1 MAPRGEFPRRILY
14 QRLPRSEGVQARPLP
29 FRLAYNV
36 DWILKVWSP
45 FRRLMMPNIASIFK
59 DEILRLA
66 RKEVRKEIE
75 PLKKASA
82 QYRSEIA
89 ALKRRLAV
97 LEKGQVRQEKKASKV
112 VAVDNE
118 AEGNTRVRFSA
129 KGFATKRQKLGISAG
144 DMGKLLGVSGQTVY
158 HWETGKSR
166 PRQKQIAAI
175 AAVRKLGKRKAL
187 AMLAS

>member
-1 MAPRGEFPRRILY
+1 
-14 QRLPRSEGVQARPLP
+14 
-29 FRLAYNV
+29 
-36 DWILKVWSP
+36 
-45 FRRLMMPNIASIFK
+45 MPNIASIFK

-75 PLKKASA
+75 PIKKASA
-82 QYRSEIA
+82 QHRSEIA

-97 LEKGQVRQEKKASKV
+97 LEKGQVRQEKKAAKV
-112 VAVDNE
+112 GASDNE

-144 DMGKLLGVSGQTVY
+144 DMGKLLGVSAQTVY

-166 PRQKQIAAI
+166 PRQKQIPPIAAI
-175 AAVRKLGKRKAL
+175 RKLGKRKVL
-187 AMLAS
+187 AMLASF

>member
-1 MAPRGEFPRRILY
+1 
-14 QRLPRSEGVQARPLP
+14 
-29 FRLAYNV
+29 
-36 DWILKVWSP
+36 
-45 FRRLMMPNIASIFK
+45 MPNIASIFK

-97 LEKGQVRQEKKASKV
+97 LEKGQVRQEKKAAMVGAS
-112 VAVDNE
+112 DNE

-144 DMGKLLGVSGQTVY
+144 DMGKLLGVSSQTVY

>member
-1 MAPRGEFPRRILY
+1 
-14 QRLPRSEGVQARPLP
+14 
-29 FRLAYNV
+29 
-36 DWILKVWSP
+36 
-45 FRRLMMPNIASIFK
+45 MMPNIASIFK